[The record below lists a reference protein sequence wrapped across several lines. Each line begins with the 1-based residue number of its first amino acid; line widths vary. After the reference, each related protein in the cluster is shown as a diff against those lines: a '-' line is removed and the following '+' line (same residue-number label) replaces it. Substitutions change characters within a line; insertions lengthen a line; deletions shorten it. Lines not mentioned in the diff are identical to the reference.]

1 MAEEA
6 ITIPSRQVRRPPQ
19 APVERAR
26 EQFDR
31 LAGDKGDD
39 DLKDLDA
46 EQDQP
51 AGEAERI
58 DPRAEL
64 FLVAGVGEAP
74 EEGHTEQG
82 EDPDDQDEA
91 HGGRDQ
97 LSVLLFFFWGKVFH
111 RHISF
116 SGKFLFLSNEI
127 PRPSASNG
135 WEIRFQHQY
144 NMFARKS
151 CFRIVNF
158 AGSVENG
165 SGNRFCFFLR
175 NIVS

>member
-1 MAEEA
+1 MTRTKPTAA
-6 ITIPSRQVRRPPQ
+6 
-19 APVERAR
+19 A
-26 EQFDR
+26 
-31 LAGDKGDD
+31 
-39 DLKDLDA
+39 
-46 EQDQP
+46 
-51 AGEAERI
+51 
-58 DPRAEL
+58 
-64 FLVAGVGEAP
+64 
-74 EEGHTEQG
+74 
-82 EDPDDQDEA
+82 
-91 HGGRDQ
+91 
-97 LSVLLFFFWGKVFH
+97 
-111 RHISF
+111 ISF
-116 SGKFLFLSNEI
+116 RYCFFSSGVRFFIVTSLFRKFLFLSNEI